1 MKAAMLSVIER
12 QVTEFRQSIGLGELQ
27 PVNIKSLL
35 LKLNVLTVYRPLS
48 ENFSGMS
55 LKSPTG
61 ERFMLINSN
70 HSRGRQHFTIAHEL
84 YHLYIEENPRPHRCG
99 ADGSKS
105 ESEQCADAF
114 AHMFLMPYNGILQM
128 IPTDELKGK
137 ISIATVLRM
146 EHYFSVS
153 HQAIVNRL
161 YNVKLITRQEQN
173 MFMSYPAIK
182 TAREYGYDISLY
194 LPGNENLV
202 IGDFGEKAR
211 KLYDEEKISESH
223 YRKLLNKIGVYDE

>member
-1 MKAAMLSVIER
+1 MKASLWSLIER

-70 HSRGRQHFTIAHEL
+70 QSRGRQHFTIAHEL
-84 YHLYIEENPRPHRCG
+84 YHLYIEDNPKPHSCG
-99 ADGSKS
+99 ADGSRS

-114 AHMFLMPYNGILQM
+114 ALLFLMPYNAILQM

-137 ISIATVLRM
+137 ISIATVMRM

-161 YNVKLITRQEQN
+161 FKANLINGQERDL
-173 MFMSYPAIK
+173 FLSYPAKK

-223 YRKLLNKIGVYDE
+223 YRKLLNKIGVNDE